1 MARQRPS
8 YLNLLQLVGILI
20 IAVVLISHYL
30 NYYTPLSIIINNNLQ
45 LAQSSAGKYK
55 GHGWH
60 NPERTISV
68 STIGE
73 TSFARCDLHT
83 VKSED
88 GSSVINDWLFLE
100 EVNAVNIIVQTL
112 EERKFV
118 VFEQQKYAI
127 PGNTL
132 SPVGGF
138 IDENESPLTAAKREV
153 LEELGVGS
161 RQTLSMIREND
172 VAGYRKIF
180 HDDFESIAKI
190 IFDNATVTDP
200 PFRDDYG
207 LLIDGRQSSKKSTY
221 NNDPDWI
228 YLGRYRTAA
237 NRGGGFIYLYL
248 LKNAIPL
255 LKDGGQTNYKGAVGD
270 LEKQQILHLSE
281 VEVMEALSNGR
292 FQEVKWAATLALAM
306 LHIKNGVPSCCD
318 HG

>member
-30 NYYTPLSIIINNNLQ
+30 NYYNRLSIIINNNLQ

-68 STIGE
+68 STISE

-112 EERKFV
+112 KGQKFV

-161 RQTLSMIREND
+161 RQTLSMIRENY

-180 HDDFESIAKI
+180 HDDVESIAKI

-200 PFRDDYG
+200 PIRDDYG
-207 LLIDGRQSSKKSTY
+207 LLIDGRQS
-221 NNDPDWI
+221 DPDWI

-237 NRGGGFIYLYL
+237 NRGGGFIYSYL

-255 LKDGGQTNYKGAVGD
+255 LKDGGQTNYNGAVGD
-270 LEKQQILHLSE
+270 LETQKILHLSE

-306 LHIKNGVPSCCD
+306 LHIKHGMPSCCD
-318 HG
+318 NG